1 MNSKGEF
8 PHFLQN
14 TQMEVIDTNQCIK
27 MDIWHANYSSIGDGY
42 CLKGIKMERIKK
54 KHE

>member
-14 TQMEVIDTNQCIK
+14 TQMEVIDTNQCFK
-27 MDIWHANYSSIGDGY
+27 MHMWHANDSTIGEGY
-42 CLKGIKMERIKK
+42 CLKGSEMERIKK
-54 KHE
+54 KYE